1 MNIRRVFIIAG
12 EASGDVYAGQVASAL
27 LAEDPAL
34 KVQGWGGEELEA
46 AGAKVTQHYRELAFM
61 GFWEV
66 LRNIRTITRNLNRCW
81 SEIQSFQPDV
91 ILGVDFP
98 GFNLRIA
105 AKAKAQ
111 GMRFEQY
118 ISPSVWAWK
127 KGRLRQIKRDVTR
140 MYVTLPFEASI
151 YESAGIP
158 VTFVGHPLL
167 DVAANLPPT
176 SAKDWRAKHGLDER
190 PIVALLPGSRT
201 QELQHMLPVMTAA
214 AEGLGPGVQC
224 VIGGAPGQR
233 PDRYAGASFPVLF
246 GSTQSLLQ
254 HARAAWVTSGTAT
267 LEATLFKTPQIIV
280 YKTSKVTYF
289 IAKLL
294 AKVDYI
300 GLPNLLAGRCIVPE
314 LVQGACHADAL
325 TEGLKSLIEDSPNRR
340 EQLAAYDEIHALLGS
355 TGASGRVARSLLD
368 G

>member
-1 MNIRRVFIIAG
+1 MNIKRVFIIAG

-27 LAEDPAL
+27 LAEDPEL
-34 KVQGWGGEELEA
+34 KVRGWGGEALEA
-46 AGAKVTQHYRELAFM
+46 AGAEVTQHYRELAFM

-105 AKAKAQ
+105 AKARKQ

-158 VTFVGHPLL
+158 VAFVGHPLL
-167 DVAANLPPT
+167 DVAANLPTT
-176 SAKDWRAKHGLDER
+176 SASDWRAKNGLDGR

-201 QELQHMLPVMTAA
+201 QELQHLLPIMTAA

-224 VIGGAPGQR
+224 VIGGAPGQ
-233 PDRYAGASFPVLF
+233 PPERYAGAGFPVLF
-246 GSTQSLLQ
+246 GSTQTLLQ

-267 LEATLFKTPQIIV
+267 LEAALFKTPQVIV
-280 YKTSKVTYF
+280 YKTSKATYL

-300 GLPNLLAGRCIVPE
+300 GLPNLLAGRRIVPE
-314 LVQGACHADAL
+314 LIQGACHADAL
-325 TEGLKSLIEDSPNRR
+325 VEGLQPLIDDSPNRR
-340 EQLAAYDEIHALLGS
+340 EQLAAYDEVHTLLGS
-355 TGASGRVARSLLD
+355 SGASGRVARNLLK